1 MAAKYIRQSSGCWR
15 KIPITLIIRSR
26 GVQSKTV
33 NIRDE
38 RTIGEQVRSG
48 FRLAGWVL
56 LTLAVAGLIL
66 RSDMALVDRNAA
78 ILYRIAGVCGLAL
91 AIALLFVSVEH
102 WGKWFVGALGY
113 WVAKAALT
121 LAFRPSGVLVQYA
134 VLFVCA
140 FTLCARFAL
149 KKRHRSVVEKLGM
162 VFIVIALSFSLA
174 LDSPRFLLAGVVALA
189 LTQLISHVFRAPL
202 KRAGL
207 PETS

>member
-1 MAAKYIRQSSGCWR
+1 MSDNACSQKLAM
-15 KIPITLIIRSR
+15 R

-38 RTIGEQVRSG
+38 RTISEQFRSG

-66 RSDMALVDRNAA
+66 RSDMVLVDRNAA

-113 WVAKAALT
+113 WAAKAVLS
-121 LAFRPSGVLVQYA
+121 LVFRPSGMLLQYA
-134 VLFVCA
+134 MLFVCA
-140 FTLCARFAL
+140 FALCARFAL
-149 KKRHRSVVEKLGM
+149 KERHRSVVEKLGM
-162 VFIVIALSFSLA
+162 VFVVITLSFSLA
-174 LDSPRFLLAGVVALA
+174 LDSPRFLLVGVVGLA
-189 LTQLISHVFRAPL
+189 LSQLISHVFRTSH

-207 PETS
+207 TESS